1 MKRGEWWLNEV
12 NDRMDTI
19 SSPALAKNVITVGAS
34 NSIYLDVAQATEQ
47 LAFFSSRGNPD
58 SKRILP
64 DIVAPGL
71 MYSAGSL
78 NEKDCK
84 NNCNDHNSLYFSFGT
99 YPFYKL

>member
-1 MKRGEWWLNEV
+1 MNKYCYC
-12 NDRMDTI
+12 RMDTI

-34 NSIYLDVAQATEQ
+34 NSVYLDIPDATEQ
-47 LAFFSSRGNPD
+47 LAYFSSRGNPN

-64 DIVAPGL
+64 DIIAPGL

-84 NNCNDHNSLYFSFGT
+84 NNCNDHNNLFFSFGT
-99 YPFYKL
+99 YPFF

>member
-1 MKRGEWWLNEV
+1 MNKYCYC
-12 NDRMDTI
+12 RMDTV

-34 NSIYLDVAQATEQ
+34 NSNSNYLGIEDGINY
-47 LAFFSSRGNPD
+47 LAYFSSRGNPN

-64 DIVAPGL
+64 DIIAPGL

-84 NNCNDHNSLYFSFGT
+84 NNCNDHNNLFFSFGT
-99 YPFYKL
+99 YPFF

>member
-1 MKRGEWWLNEV
+1 MNEYCYC
-12 NDRMDTI
+12 RMDTI

-34 NSIYLDVAQATEQ
+34 NSNSNYLGIEDGINY
-47 LAFFSSRGNPD
+47 LAYFSSRGNPN

-64 DIVAPGL
+64 DIIAPGL

-84 NNCNDHNSLYFSFGT
+84 NNCNDHNSLFFSFGT
-99 YPFYKL
+99 YPFF